1 MFSKAVDIVMKYF
14 LEGGEL
20 VLKGINT
27 LSFDT
32 CLLIGLVAL
41 VLSIFGWDKGKKIS
55 LISPA
60 VYIILQIFLEVWFG
74 VWLKVNLWS

>member
-1 MFSKAVDIVMKYF
+1 MIFKHITGIITDWGDQIILLINEFSFNA
-14 LEGGEL
+14 
-20 VLKGINT
+20 
-27 LSFDT
+27 

-41 VLSIFGWDKGKKIS
+41 VLSIFGYDKGKKIS

-74 VWLKVNLWS
+74 V

>member
-1 MFSKAVDIVMKYF
+1 MIFKHIT
-14 LEGGEL
+14 
-20 VLKGINT
+20 GIITDWGDKIILLINEY
-27 LSFDT
+27 SFNA

-41 VLSIFGWDKGKKIS
+41 VLSIFGYDKGKKIS

-74 VWLKVNLWS
+74 V

>member
-20 VLKGINT
+20 VLKSINT

-74 VWLKVNLWS
+74 V

>member
-1 MFSKAVDIVMKYF
+1 MFNKAVDIVMKYF
-14 LEGGEL
+14 LEGGEI

-41 VLSIFGWDKGKKIS
+41 VLSIFGWDKGKKIAT
-55 LISPA
+55 LSPA
-60 VYIILQIFLEVWFG
+60 IYVIIQIFLEVWFG
-74 VWLKVNLWS
+74 V